1 MDKLNLQLKRCSDMM
16 IRRATEDDALS
27 VLQMTKR
34 LFDDL
39 HHQLTPSDGEHLS
52 FCKSIL
58 KRGDYIVFISEAPE
72 GNATGVL
79 TMAESCSIYAGGK
92 FGIIQEFYVIPEMRS
107 HGVGKELLKRAIG
120 YGKHT
125 GWKRIEVTP
134 PEKSKWPR
142 TYSFYSRELFK
153 KIGPRMKLENLD

>member
-1 MDKLNLQLKRCSDMM
+1 MM
-16 IRRATEDDALS
+16 IRRATEADALS

-39 HHQLTPSDGEHLS
+39 HHQLTLSDEEYFS

-58 KRGDYIVFISEAPE
+58 KRGDYIVFISETPE

-79 TMAESCSIYAGGK
+79 TMTESRSMYAGGN
-92 FGIIQEFYVIPEMRS
+92 FGIIQELYVIPEMRS
-107 HGVGKELLKRAIG
+107 RSVGKELLKRAKG
-120 YGKHT
+120 YGKDT

-153 KIGPRMKLENLD
+153 EIGPRMKLENFN